1 MLARGC
7 PDFCLIR
14 VTLPPLRFATHT
26 SPAAAVMAV
35 GDLPAGIGAPTTL
48 PAFFAPPPPP
58 SIAAIPTPTR
68 ARTTT
73 PAATTT
79 PGRRHAG
86 RSFTAPAVAA
96 ARVAPASA
104 WCVVAATVAPASVE
118 PGAAAPRATL
128 RSPAATVRPWLAARA
143 ARPRSPADG

>member
-7 PDFCLIR
+7 PDLCLIR

-68 ARTTT
+68 ARMTT

-96 ARVAPASA
+96 AVDPAS
-104 WCVVAATVAPASVE
+104 AATVAPAASRV
-118 PGAAAPRATL
+118 
-128 RSPAATVRPWLAARA
+128 PAATV
-143 ARPRSPADG
+143 